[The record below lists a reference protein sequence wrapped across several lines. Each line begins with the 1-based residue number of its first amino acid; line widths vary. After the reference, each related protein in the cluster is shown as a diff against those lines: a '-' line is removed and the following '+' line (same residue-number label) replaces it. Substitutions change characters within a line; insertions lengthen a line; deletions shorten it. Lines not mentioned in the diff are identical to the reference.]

1 MTQSSTTQDQATQT
15 VDPIT
20 LEVLTQGLISIVR
33 EMRATVMRTAKS
45 VAIYE
50 AKDFSCGLFAP
61 DSQVVAQSEDIGS
74 HVVPMPWTV
83 QSAMAKLG
91 DDLEPGDIILVNDP
105 YVGGTH
111 LNDVTIIYPVFM
123 EGRLIFFPAVREH
136 WPDVGGMV
144 PGSMS
149 GKATEIYQEGVRIP
163 PIKIVVR
170 GRMNEAALDLLM
182 ANMRVPEERLGDFEA
197 GIAACHVAETRIREL
212 CGRYGV
218 DQLLEAVRIDLD
230 RAEARMRACISDL
243 PDGTYRYEDY
253 LETYPEGK
261 FEPLLLPLS
270 LTIAGDRMT
279 ADFTGAAPQVPVPVN
294 STLAVSAASVFIA
307 VKSVFDPQAPLN
319 QGSFRAIEVV
329 APEGTVVNVTR
340 PAPAGSHGE
349 IRKRVIATMVG
360 ALSQVVP
367 DKVAGDLCRS
377 SFHNLIGGYD
387 TRAKR
392 EWVHYEWS
400 GGGNGG
406 FAEADGPSAMAAF
419 DWGDLVT
426 VQPSEVIES
435 RFPLLVEYS
444 ELDTDSGGAG
454 TSRGGLAM
462 RRRIR
467 LTAPDAR
474 YSLLSDG
481 AIVPAFGVLGGNAG
495 KPLASWIEPPDD
507 SREEFSTPGKI
518 GGHLMHEGDRVI
530 LRSAGGGGYGDPLDR
545 APERVAEDY
554 RLGYISASAMAETYG
569 VVLDAQFNVL
579 SDETLALREKLRTG
593 RLVVTTVHE
602 DDSYRQTPVS
612 KHRVC
617 RLNAADAATLNAAD
631 GDLLEVD
638 STKAAPLRAWLKI
651 DAAVEQGTVPIDAA
665 GAGML
670 LIEQGTPIVVR
681 RIGAARPMV

>member
-1 MTQSSTTQDQATQT
+1 MTQTI
-15 VDPIT
+15 DPIT
-20 LEVLTQGLISIVR
+20 LEVLTQGLISVVR

-91 DDLEPGDIILVNDP
+91 DTLEPGDVILVNDP

-111 LNDVTIIYPVFM
+111 LNDVTIISPVFLDD
-123 EGRLIFFPAVREH
+123 RLIFFPAVREH

-149 GKATEIYQEGVRIP
+149 GNATEIYQEGIRIP
-163 PIKIVVR
+163 PIKIMER
-170 GRMNEAALDLLM
+170 GRMNQAALDILM
-182 ANMRVPEERLGDFEA
+182 ANMRVPDERIGDFEA

-212 CGRYGV
+212 CDRYGV
-218 DQLLEAVRIDLD
+218 DQLLDAVQIDLD
-230 RAEARMRACISDL
+230 RAEVRMRACINDL
-243 PDGTYRYEDY
+243 PDGTYCYEDY
-253 LETYPEGK
+253 LETYPQGE
-261 FEPLLLPLS
+261 FEPLLLPLA
-270 LTIAGDRMT
+270 LTIKGDRIT
-279 ADFTGAAPQVPVPVN
+279 ADFTGASPQVPVPVN

-307 VKSVFDPQAPLN
+307 VKSIFDPEAPLN
-319 QGSFRAIEVV
+319 QGSFRPIEVV
-329 APEGTVVNVTR
+329 APEGTIVNVTR

-367 DKVAGDLCRS
+367 EKVAGDLCRS
-377 SFHNLIGGYD
+377 SFHNLLGGFD
-387 TRAKR
+387 TRSGR

-406 FAEADGPSAMAAF
+406 FAEADGPSAMAPF

-454 TSRGGLAM
+454 RSRGGLAM

-481 AIVPAFGVLGGNAG
+481 AIVPAFGVLGGQSG
-495 KPLASWIEPPDD
+495 KPLSSWVETTNDIVED
-507 SREEFSTPGKI
+507 FATPGKV
-518 GGHLMHEGDRVI
+518 GGHLVEEGERVV

-545 APERVAEDY
+545 APAQVAEDY
-554 RLGYISASAMAETYG
+554 RLGYISETALHDIYG
-569 VVLDAQFNVL
+569 VVVDDACNVDLDAT
-579 SDETLALREKLRTG
+579 ERMRTKLRAG
-593 RLVVTTVHE
+593 RLVLTTVAE
-602 DDSYRQTPVS
+602 EDSYRVTNVS
-612 KHRVC
+612 KHRIC
-617 RLNAADAATLNAAD
+617 RLNPDDAEQIAAGD
-631 GDLLEVD
+631 GDLIELD
-638 STKAAPLRAWLKI
+638 AAHAAPLRAWLTI
-651 DAAVEQGTVPIDAA
+651 DPAVTRSTVPLDAA
-665 GAGML
+665 GTRML
-670 LIEQGTPIVVR
+670 MLEPGANIIVR
-681 RIGAARPMV
+681 RIGHGRPVTGKND